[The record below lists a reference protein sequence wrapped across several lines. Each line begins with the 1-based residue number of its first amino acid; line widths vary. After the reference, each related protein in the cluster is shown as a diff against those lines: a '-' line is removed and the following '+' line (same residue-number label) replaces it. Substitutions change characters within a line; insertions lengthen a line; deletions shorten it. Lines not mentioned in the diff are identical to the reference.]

1 MNTAALP
8 DRMIVREAQ
17 SEDDSAIGTLLV
29 EAYMTQYRQKLP
41 EALRSYGPERLRELR
56 DVASKR
62 AQAQVLVAELDG
74 RVVGTVAL
82 FPPGASG
89 SEAWLPAAA
98 DLRHLATA
106 VELHGHNLSRPLL
119 DAAEDAARRLGAAVV
134 CLHVRRGVDGVA
146 RLYQRRGYVRDPSGD
161 IDRLPLIY
169 LEAFVLRL

>member
-8 DRMIVREAQ
+8 DRVIIREARP
-17 SEDDSAIGTLLV
+17 EDDSAVGELLID
-29 EAYMTQYRQKLP
+29 AYMTQYRQKLP
-41 EALRSYGPERLRELR
+41 DALLSYGPERLRELR

-62 AQAQVLVAELDG
+62 AQAKVLVAELDG
-74 RVVGTVAL
+74 RVVGTVAI

-89 SEAWLPAAA
+89 SEAWLPASA

-106 VELHGHNLSRPLL
+106 VDLHGQNLSRPLL
-119 DAAEDAARRLGAAVV
+119 DAAEDTARHMGANTV
-134 CLHVRRGVDGVA
+134 CLHVRRGVHGVA

-169 LEAFVLRL
+169 LEAFALPL